1 MAKENEFGLIIT
13 QKISRTMTKAKLS
26 EKFYNFLD
34 ELKRDL
40 AEELN
45 LPENAIRT
53 GCYYDRDTR
62 EYKGIIRIQKKCT
75 DNQIDKIQTDSKAI
89 WTATDCEPYSISIYK
104 NY

>member
-26 EKFYNFLD
+26 EKFYNFLNERKKD
-34 ELKRDL
+34 LARELK
-40 AEELN
+40 
-45 LPENAIRT
+45 LPENAIHT

-75 DNQIDKIQTDSKAI
+75 DNQIDKIQNESKAI
-89 WTATDCEPYSISIYK
+89 WTASDCEPYSISLYK